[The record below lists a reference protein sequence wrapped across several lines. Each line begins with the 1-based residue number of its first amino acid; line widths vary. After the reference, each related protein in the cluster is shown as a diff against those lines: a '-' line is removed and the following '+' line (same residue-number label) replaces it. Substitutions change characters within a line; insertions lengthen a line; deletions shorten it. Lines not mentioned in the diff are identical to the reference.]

1 MMSELSLTLQFLQ
14 LHRKGVDDDLP
25 GDCSGVRQCYPGHTG
40 PEGEAERGRHSC
52 VPSDNK
58 WSSNCRTFAESGHFE
73 YKCRKQKFILR
84 LALKL

>member
-1 MMSELSLTLQFLQ
+1 MSELSLTLQFQ

-52 VPSDNK
+52 A
-58 WSSNCRTFAESGHFE
+58 AEAVLTCPVTTNGVAIVGLL
-73 YKCRKQKFILR
+73 RNQDILNTSVGNR
-84 LALKL
+84 SLF